1 MKFKLAIK
9 CILIGNS
16 EVGKSSILSQ
26 YVQDR
31 FILNSTSTIGVDFG
45 TKDININYGSHDYNI
60 KLNIWDTAGDKR
72 YKSIIETYY
81 KNTSYILLVFDVNN
95 RRSFNNVIQLHNSI
109 KQDHKKSKFI
119 FVGNKT
125 DIPDRG
131 NRVTEK
137 EVSILSAET
146 GALYILTSAKENH
159 NIRGLFKLVYTH
171 ALVEFDKIPY
181 TKKISC
187 SRFNNIKV
195 GTIRSSYIYNKKNE
209 VDSCWCAMCTIV

>member
-119 FVGNKT
+119 FVGNKR
-125 DIPDRG
+125 IF
-131 NRVTEK
+131 K
-137 EVSILSAET
+137 KIKKIFHFIKLILF
-146 GALYILTSAKENH
+146 YY
-159 NIRGLFKLVYTH
+159 LFKS
-171 ALVEFDKIPY
+171 K
-181 TKKISC
+181 
-187 SRFNNIKV
+187 
-195 GTIRSSYIYNKKNE
+195 
-209 VDSCWCAMCTIV
+209 